1 MNFLKSTMMAFAI
14 VLSLNL
20 FSQNPTQTVRGVV
33 VDKVSQ
39 ATLPGATLILVNSN
53 PLVGVNTDQDGKF
66 QFSNVPVGQQS
77 IKISFLG
84 YKEVTLQNL
93 SVNSGKELILTV
105 QLEEDIQAMNEVVVS
120 SKVEKNKKV

>member
-1 MNFLKSTMMAFAI
+1 MAFAI

-66 QFSNVPVGQQS
+66 QFSNVPV
-77 IKISFLG
+77 
-84 YKEVTLQNL
+84 
-93 SVNSGKELILTV
+93 
-105 QLEEDIQAMNEVVVS
+105 
-120 SKVEKNKKV
+120 